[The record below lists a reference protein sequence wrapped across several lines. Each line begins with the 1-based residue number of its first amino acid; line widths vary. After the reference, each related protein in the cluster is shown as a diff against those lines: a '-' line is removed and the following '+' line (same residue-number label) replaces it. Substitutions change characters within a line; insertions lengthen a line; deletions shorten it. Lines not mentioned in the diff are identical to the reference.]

1 MNSNDFQIISQ
12 LVATMND
19 AISNLERAYKQRDM
33 DQFRQSQE
41 EIIKIQKKI
50 DRHDRNRADRQRQRD
65 VATRL
70 ADFFGDI

>member
-50 DRHDRNRADRQRQRD
+50 DQKI
-65 VATRL
+65 V
-70 ADFFGDI
+70 